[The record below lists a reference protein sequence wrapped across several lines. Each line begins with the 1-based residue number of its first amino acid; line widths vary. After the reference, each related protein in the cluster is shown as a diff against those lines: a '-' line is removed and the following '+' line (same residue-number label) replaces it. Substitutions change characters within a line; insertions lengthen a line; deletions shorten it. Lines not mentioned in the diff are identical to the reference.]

1 MKIRLGYACV
11 PVTIDETSS
20 HSLTFTNYKK
30 LGNRANEKLDSVI
43 KSNFESLEKI
53 LKYNI
58 RNDITFFRMTSE
70 LIPLVSHPLVKYDF
84 INQYK
89 PYYKKIGDII
99 KENNLR
105 VDIHP
110 SAYTVLNSV
119 NEEVVTST
127 INILEFYQK
136 MYKAMEIDSKIVL
149 HVGSKVG
156 GKRLGMKRF
165 IDNFNKL
172 DEAIQKLIVVE
183 NDDKSYNIRN
193 VLSLCEKLNIPMVL
207 DYHHFK
213 LNKNNEKIENYIE
226 RIFNTWKDEVPKIHF
241 SSPKDK
247 KNKRSHNDYI
257 NVDDFID
264 FIEKIKFTKRDFDV
278 MIEAKK
284 KDEAL
289 FKLIRELKYKTDYKI
304 EKNTL
309 FL

>member
-11 PVTIDETSS
+11 PVTIEETSS
-20 HSLTFTNYKK
+20 HTLTYTNYKK
-30 LGNRANEKLDSVI
+30 LGSKANEKLDSVI
-43 KSNFESLEKI
+43 KNNFESLEKI

-58 RNDITFFRMTSE
+58 KNDIIFFRMTSE
-70 LIPLVSHPLVKYDF
+70 LIPLVSHPNVIYDF
-84 INQYK
+84 ITPYK
-89 PYYKKIGDII
+89 SYYEKIGNII

-105 VDIHP
+105 VDLHP

-119 NEEVVTST
+119 SEDVANST

-136 MYKAMEIDSKIVL
+136 MYECMKIKSKIVL
-149 HVGSKVG
+149 HVGSKIG
-156 GKRLGMKRF
+156 GKKAGVKRF

-172 DEAIQKLIVVE
+172 NNELKDMIVVE

-193 VLSLCEKLNIPMVL
+193 VLSLCEKLDIPMVL

-213 LNKNNEKIENYIE
+213 VNKNNEKIEDYIE
-226 RIFNTWKDEVPKIHF
+226 RIFNTWKDDIPKIHF

-257 NVDDFID
+257 NVDDFIE
-264 FIEKIKFTKRDFDV
+264 FIERIKFTNKDFDV

-284 KDEAL
+284 KDDAL
-289 FKLIRELKYKTDYKI
+289 FRLIRQLKYKTDYKI
-304 EKNTL
+304 EKNTI

>member
-11 PVTIDETSS
+11 PVTIDETAS
-20 HSLTFTNYKK
+20 HSLTYTNYKR
-30 LGNRANEKLDSVI
+30 LGSRGKEKLDSVI

-70 LIPLVSHPLVKYDF
+70 LIPLANHPEVHYDF

-89 PYYKKIGDII
+89 PYYKKIGDMI

-105 VDIHP
+105 VDLHP

-136 MYKAMEIDSKIVL
+136 MYECMGTPSKIVL

-172 DEAIQKLIVVE
+172 NPELQKLIIVE

-193 VLSLCEKLNIPMVL
+193 VLSLCEKLDIPMVL

-213 LNKNNEKIENYIE
+213 VNKNNEKIEDYIE
-226 RIFNTWKDEVPKIHF
+226 RIFNTWKRDVPKIHF

-257 NVDDFID
+257 NADDFID
-264 FIEKIKFTKRDFDV
+264 FIERIKFTKRDFDV

-284 KDEAL
+284 KDDAL

-304 EKNTL
+304 DKNTI

>member
-20 HSLTFTNYKK
+20 HTLTFTNYKK
-30 LGNRANEKLDSVI
+30 IGIKGNDKLDSVI

-70 LIPLVSHPLVKYDF
+70 LIPLVSHPDVNYDF
-84 INQYK
+84 INPYK
-89 PYYKKIGDII
+89 HYYKKIGNII

-105 VDIHP
+105 VDLHP

-119 NEEVVTST
+119 NNDVVTST
-127 INILEFYQK
+127 INILKFYQK
-136 MYKAMEIDSKIVL
+136 MYECMEIHSKIVL
-149 HVGSKVG
+149 HVGSKTF
-156 GKRLGMKRF
+156 GKKAGIKRF
-165 IDNFNKL
+165 INNFNTLNDNLK
-172 DEAIQKLIVVE
+172 KLIVVE
-183 NDDKSYNIRN
+183 NDDRSFNIRN
-193 VLSLCEKLNIPMVL
+193 VLSLCEKLDIPMVL

-213 LNKNNEKIENYIE
+213 VNKNNEKIEDYIE
-226 RIFNTWKDEVPKIHF
+226 RIFNTWKDDVPKIHF

-247 KNKRSHNDYI
+247 KNKRSHSDYI

-264 FIEKIKFTKRDFDV
+264 FLERIKFTNRDFDV

-284 KDEAL
+284 KDDAL
-289 FKLIRELKYKTDYKI
+289 FRLIRELKYKTDYKI
-304 EKNTL
+304 EKNTI

>member
-20 HSLTFTNYKK
+20 HSLTYTHYKR
-30 LGNRANEKLDSVI
+30 LGNKGDEKLDSVI
-43 KSNFESLEKI
+43 KSNFNSLEKI

-70 LIPLVSHPLVKYDF
+70 LIPLANHSDVHYDF
-84 INQYK
+84 LNQYK
-89 PYYKKIGDII
+89 HYYKKIGTII
-99 KENNLR
+99 KQNNLR
-105 VDIHP
+105 VDLHP

-119 NEEVVTST
+119 NEDVVTST

-136 MYKAMEIDSKIVL
+136 MYKSMGIKSRIVL

-156 GKRLGMKRF
+156 GKRLGIKRF
-165 IDNFNKL
+165 INNYNKL
-172 DEAIQKLIVVE
+172 NSDLQKLIIVE

-193 VLSLCEKLNIPMVL
+193 VLNLSEKLDIPMVL

-213 LNKNNEKIENYIE
+213 VNKNNEKIEDYIE
-226 RIFNTWKDEVPKIHF
+226 RIFNTWKDDIPKIHF

-264 FIEKIKFTKRDFDV
+264 FLEKIKFTKRDFDV

-284 KDEAL
+284 KDDAL
-289 FKLIRELKYKTDYKI
+289 FRLIRELKYKTDYKI
-304 EKNTL
+304 EKNTI

>member
-1 MKIRLGYACV
+1 MKIRLGYACI
-11 PVTIDETSS
+11 PVTINETAS
-20 HSLTFTNYKK
+20 HLLTYTHYKK
-30 LGNRANEKLDSVI
+30 LGNKGNEKLDSVI
-43 KSNFESLEKI
+43 KSNFESLQKI

-58 RNDITFFRMTSE
+58 KNDIIFFRMTSE
-70 LIPLVSHPLVKYDF
+70 LIPLANHPDVHYDF
-84 INQYK
+84 FDQYQE
-89 PYYKKIGDII
+89 YYKKIGYII
-99 KENNLR
+99 NQNNLR
-105 VDIHP
+105 VDLHP
-110 SAYTVLNSV
+110 SAYTVLNSI

-127 INILEFYQK
+127 INILKFYQE
-136 MYKAMEIDSKIVL
+136 MYKSMKIDSKIVL

-156 GKRLGMKRF
+156 GKRAGIKRF

-172 DEAIQKLIVVE
+172 DKDIQKLIIVE
-183 NDDKSYNIRN
+183 NDDRSFNIRN
-193 VLSLCEKLNIPMVL
+193 VLNICEKLNIPMVL

-213 LNKNNEKIENYIE
+213 VNKNNEKIEQYIE
-226 RIFNTWKDEVPKIHF
+226 RIFNTWGRDIPKIHF

-257 NVDDFID
+257 NVDDFIK
-264 FIEKIKFTKRDFDV
+264 FLEKIKFTNRDFDV

-304 EKNTL
+304 EKNTI

>member
-20 HSLTFTNYKK
+20 HTLTFTNYKK

-136 MYKAMEIDSKIVL
+136 MYKVMDIKSKIVL

-172 DEAIQKLIVVE
+172 DEDLQKLIVVE

-213 LNKNNEKIENYIE
+213 VNKNNEKIENYIE
-226 RIFNTWKDEVPKIHF
+226 RIFKTWKDEVPKIHF

>member
-11 PVTIDETSS
+11 PVTINETSS
-20 HSLTFTNYKK
+20 HSLTYTNYKR
-30 LGNRANEKLDSVI
+30 LGNKANDKLDSVI

-58 RNDITFFRMTSE
+58 RNDITFFRITSE
-70 LIPLVSHPLVKYDF
+70 LIPLVSHPNVNYDF
-84 INQYK
+84 FDQYQS
-89 PYYKKIGDII
+89 YYKKIGDIV

-105 VDIHP
+105 VDMHP

-119 NEEVVTST
+119 NEEVVAST
-127 INILEFYQK
+127 INILKIITK
-136 MYKAMEIDSKIVL
+136 MYKSMNINSKIIL

-156 GKRLGMKRF
+156 GKKVSINRF

-172 DEAIQKLIVVE
+172 DKEVQKLIVVE
-183 NDDKSYNIRN
+183 NDDKSFNIRN

-213 LNKNNEKIENYIE
+213 VNKNNEKIEDYIQ
-226 RIFNTWKDEVPKIHF
+226 RIFNTWEGVPKIHF
-241 SSPKDK
+241 STPKDK

-264 FIEKIKFTKRDFDV
+264 FIERIKFTKRDFDV

-304 EKNTL
+304 EKNTI

>member
-11 PVTIDETSS
+11 PVTITETSS
-20 HSLTFTNYKK
+20 HTLTYTHYKK
-30 LGNRANEKLDSVI
+30 IGDNGNNKLDSVI

-84 INQYK
+84 LNQYEK
-89 PYYKKIGDII
+89 YYKKIGNII

-105 VDIHP
+105 VDMHP
-110 SAYTVLNSV
+110 SAYTVLNSI
-119 NEEVVTST
+119 NDSVVIST

-136 MYKAMEIDSKIVL
+136 MYKMMDIESKVVL
-149 HVGSKVG
+149 HVGSKAL
-156 GKRLGMKRF
+156 GKKEGINRF
-165 IDNFNKL
+165 INNFNNL
-172 DEAIQKLIVVE
+172 DKEIQKMIVVE

-193 VLSLCEKLNIPMVL
+193 VLSLCEKLDIPMVL

-213 LNKNNEKIENYIE
+213 VNKNNEKIEDYIE
-226 RIFNTWKDEVPKIHF
+226 RIFKTWENDIPKIHF

-264 FIEKIKFTKRDFDV
+264 FLEKIKFTKRDFDV

-289 FKLIRELKYKTDYKI
+289 FRLIRELKYKTDYKI
-304 EKNTL
+304 EKNTI

>member
-20 HSLTFTNYKK
+20 HTLTFTNYKK
-30 LGNRANEKLDSVI
+30 LGSKANEKLDSVI

-70 LIPLVSHPLVKYDF
+70 LIPLVSHPLVEYDF

-172 DEAIQKLIVVE
+172 DKDLQKLIVVE

-213 LNKNNEKIENYIE
+213 VNKNNEKIENYIE
-226 RIFNTWKDEVPKIHF
+226 RIFNTWKEEVPKIHF

>member
-20 HSLTFTNYKK
+20 HTLTFTNYKK

-127 INILEFYQK
+127 INILKFYQK
-136 MYKAMEIDSKIVL
+136 MYEMMDIKSKIVL

-172 DEAIQKLIVVE
+172 DEESQKLIVVE

-193 VLSLCEKLNIPMVL
+193 VLSICEKLKIPMVL

-213 LNKNNEKIENYIE
+213 VNKNNEKIENYIE

>member
-20 HSLTFTNYKK
+20 HTLTYTNYKK
-30 LGNRANEKLDSVI
+30 LGKMANIKLDKVI
-43 KSNFESLEKI
+43 KSNFEALEKI

-58 RNDITFFRMTSE
+58 RNDIKFFRMTSE
-70 LIPLVSHPLVKYDF
+70 LLPLFNHPDVHYDF
-84 INQYK
+84 FNQYK
-89 PYYKKIGDII
+89 ENYKRIGNII

-105 VDIHP
+105 LDMHP

-119 NEEVVTST
+119 NPTVVEST
-127 INILEFYQK
+127 INILKNYQK
-136 MYKAMEIDSKIVL
+136 MYEYMEIDSIVVL
-149 HVGSKVG
+149 HVGSKVN
-156 GKRLGMKRF
+156 GKKAGIKRF
-165 IDNFNKL
+165 IENFNKL
-172 DEAIQKLIVVE
+172 DENTKKLIVVE

-193 VLSLCEKLNIPMVL
+193 VLNLCEKINRPVVL

-213 LNKNNEKIENYIE
+213 LNKNNEKIEDYIE
-226 RIFNTWKDEVPKIHF
+226 KIFNTWDKTPKIHF

-247 KNKRSHNDYI
+247 KDKRSHHDYI
-257 NVDDFID
+257 NSDDFIE
-264 FIEKIKFTKRDFDV
+264 FIEKIKFVNRDFDI

-304 EKNTL
+304 DGTTITL
-309 FL
+309 

>member
-20 HSLTFTNYKK
+20 HTLTFTNYKK

-119 NEEVVTST
+119 NNEVVTST
-127 INILEFYQK
+127 INILKFYQK
-136 MYKAMEIDSKIVL
+136 MYKEMGIKSKIVL
-149 HVGSKVG
+149 HIGSKVG

-172 DEAIQKLIVVE
+172 DEESQKLIVVE

-213 LNKNNEKIENYIE
+213 VNKNNEKIEDYIE

>member
-11 PVTIDETSS
+11 PVTINETSS
-20 HSLTFTNYKK
+20 HSLTYTNYKK
-30 LGNRANEKLDSVI
+30 LGKKANEKLDKVI

-58 RNDITFFRMTSE
+58 RNDIIFFRMTSE
-70 LIPLVSHPLVKYDF
+70 LIPLANHPLVKYDF

-89 PYYKKIGDII
+89 SQYKKIGDII

-136 MYKAMEIDSKIVL
+136 MYETMGIESQIVL

-156 GKRLGMKRF
+156 GKILGMKRF
-165 IDNFNKL
+165 IENFYKL
-172 DEAIQKLIVVE
+172 NNDLKKMIVIE

-193 VLSLCEKLNIPMVL
+193 VLSLCEKLNVPMVL

-213 LNKNNEKIENYIE
+213 VNKNNEKIEDYIE
-226 RIFNTWKDEVPKIHF
+226 RIFNTWKTTPKIHF

-257 NVDDFID
+257 NVDDFIN
-264 FIEKIKFTKRDFDV
+264 FIERIKFTKKDFDV

-289 FKLIRELKYKTDYKI
+289 FKLIRELKYKCDYKI
-304 EKNTL
+304 EKNTI

>member
-11 PVTIDETSS
+11 PVTINETSS
-20 HSLTFTNYKK
+20 HTLTFTNYKK

-70 LIPLVSHPLVKYDF
+70 LIPLVSHPLVEYDF

-89 PYYKKIGDII
+89 DYYKKIGDII

-136 MYKAMEIDSKIVL
+136 MYKEMGIKSKIVL

-156 GKRLGMKRF
+156 GKNRSMKRF
-165 IDNFNKL
+165 IENYNKIN
-172 DEAIQKLIVVE
+172 EKTKKIIVIE

-213 LNKNNEKIENYIE
+213 VNKNNEKIENYIE
-226 RIFNTWKDEVPKIHF
+226 RIFNTWKDDIPKIHF
-241 SSPKDK
+241 STSKDK
-247 KNKRSHNDYI
+247 NNKRSHNDYI

>member
-1 MKIRLGYACV
+1 M
-11 PVTIDETSS
+11 PVTITETSS
-20 HSLTFTNYKK
+20 HTLTYTHYKK
-30 LGNRANEKLDSVI
+30 LKDKGNDKLDSVI
-43 KSNFESLEKI
+43 KSNFESLERI

-84 INQYK
+84 LNQYEE
-89 PYYKKIGDII
+89 YYKKIGNII

-105 VDIHP
+105 VDMHP
-110 SAYTVLNSV
+110 SAYTVLNSI
-119 NEEVVTST
+119 NESVVTST

-136 MYKAMEIDSKIVL
+136 MYKMMDIESRVVL
-149 HVGSKVG
+149 HVGSKAL
-156 GKRLGMKRF
+156 GKKEGINRF
-165 IDNFNKL
+165 INNFNKL
-172 DEAIQKLIVVE
+172 DKNIQKLIVVE

-193 VLSLCEKLNIPMVL
+193 VLSLCEKLDIPMVL

-213 LNKNNEKIENYIE
+213 VNKNNEKIEDYIE
-226 RIFNTWKDEVPKIHF
+226 RIFKTWKTEIPKIHF

-264 FIEKIKFTKRDFDV
+264 FLEKIKFTKRDFDV

-289 FKLIRELKYKTDYKI
+289 FRLIRELKYKTDYKI
-304 EKNTL
+304 EKNTI

>member
-20 HSLTFTNYKK
+20 HTLTFTNYKR
-30 LGNRANEKLDSVI
+30 LGDKANEKLDIVI

-70 LIPLVSHPLVKYDF
+70 LIPLVSHPLVEYDF

-89 PYYKKIGDII
+89 SYYKKIGDII

-127 INILEFYQK
+127 INILKFYQK
-136 MYKAMEIDSKIVL
+136 MYKEMGIKSKIVL

-172 DEAIQKLIVVE
+172 DKDLQQLIVVE

-213 LNKNNEKIENYIE
+213 LNKNNEKIEDYIE
-226 RIFNTWKDEVPKIHF
+226 RIFNTWETTPKIHF

-257 NVDDFID
+257 TADDFID

-284 KDEAL
+284 KDDAL
-289 FKLIRELKYKTDYKI
+289 FRLIRELKYKTDYKI

>member
-20 HSLTFTNYKK
+20 HTVTYTNYKR
-30 LGNRANEKLDSVI
+30 LGSIANQKLDTVI
-43 KSNFESLEKI
+43 KSNFEALENI

-58 RNDITFFRMTSE
+58 RNDVIFFRMTSE
-70 LIPLVSHPLVKYDF
+70 LLPLVNHPSVKYDF
-84 INQYK
+84 FNQYK
-89 PYYKKIGDII
+89 DNYKNIGNII

-105 VDIHP
+105 VDMHP

-119 NEEVVTST
+119 NKEVVDST
-127 INILEFYQK
+127 INILKIYKK
-136 MYKAMEIDSKIVL
+136 MYQYMGIESKLVL
-149 HVGSKVG
+149 HVGSKSE
-156 GKRLGMKRF
+156 GKKKSINRF
-165 IDNFNKL
+165 IENFNKL
-172 DEAIQKLIVVE
+172 DSDTQKLIVVE
-183 NDDKSYNIRN
+183 NDDKSFNIRN
-193 VLSLCEKLNIPMVL
+193 VLSLCEKIKVPMVL

-213 LNKNNEKIENYIE
+213 VNRNNEKIEDYIE
-226 RIFNTWKDEVPKIHF
+226 RIFGTWQGVPKVHF

-257 NVDDFID
+257 NVDDFIS

-284 KDEAL
+284 KDDAL
-289 FKLIRELKYKTDYKI
+289 FRLIRELKYKTDYKI
-304 EKNTL
+304 EKNTI

>member
-11 PVTIDETSS
+11 PVTINETSS
-20 HSLTFTNYKK
+20 HLLTYTNYKK
-30 LGNRANEKLDSVI
+30 LGSKANEKLNNVI
-43 KSNFESLEKI
+43 RSNFESLEKI

-70 LIPLVSHPLVKYDF
+70 LIPLVSHPLVQYDF

-89 PYYKKIGDII
+89 TYYKKIGNII
-99 KENNLR
+99 NENNLR

-119 NEEVVTST
+119 NEDVVTST

-136 MYKAMEIDSKIVL
+136 MYESMGIESKIVL

-172 DEAIQKLIVVE
+172 NKDLQKLIVVE

-213 LNKNNEKIENYIE
+213 VNKNNEKIEDYIE
-226 RIFNTWKDEVPKIHF
+226 RIFNTWSDIPKIHF
-241 SSPKDK
+241 SSAKDK

-264 FIEKIKFTKRDFDV
+264 FIERIKFTKRDFDV

-284 KDEAL
+284 KDDAL
-289 FKLIRELKYKTDYKI
+289 FRLIRELKYKTEYKI
-304 EKNTL
+304 EKNTI

>member
-11 PVTIDETSS
+11 PVTIDETAS
-20 HSLTFTNYKK
+20 HSLTYTNYKR
-30 LGNRANEKLDSVI
+30 LGEKANAKLDSVI

-70 LIPLVSHPLVKYDF
+70 LIPLANHPLVEYDF
-84 INQYK
+84 IDQYK
-89 PYYKKIGDII
+89 LYYKKIGDII

-105 VDIHP
+105 VDLHP

-119 NEEVVTST
+119 NDNVVTST

-136 MYKAMEIDSKIVL
+136 MYKSMGIESKIVL

-156 GKRLGMKRF
+156 GKRLGIKRF

-172 DEAIQKLIVVE
+172 NKDLQKLIIVE

-193 VLSLCEKLNIPMVL
+193 VLSLCEKLDIPMVL

-213 LNKNNEKIENYIE
+213 VNKNNEKIEDYIE
-226 RIFNTWKDEVPKIHF
+226 RIFNTWDDIPKIHF

-264 FIEKIKFTKRDFDV
+264 FVERIKFTKRDFDV

-284 KDEAL
+284 KDDAL
-289 FKLIRELKYKTDYKI
+289 FRLIRELKYKTDYKI
-304 EKNTL
+304 EKNTI

>member
-20 HSLTFTNYKK
+20 HTLTYTSYKK
-30 LGNRANEKLDSVI
+30 LGDKGNDKLDSVI

-70 LIPLVSHPLVKYDF
+70 LIPLVSHPNVDYDF
-84 INQYK
+84 LNQYK
-89 PYYKKIGDII
+89 DYYKKIGNII

-105 VDIHP
+105 VDLHP

-136 MYKAMEIDSKIVL
+136 MYEYMGINSKIVL

-172 DEAIQKLIVVE
+172 DKNIQKLIVVE

-193 VLSLCEKLNIPMVL
+193 VLNICEKLNISMVL

-213 LNKNNEKIENYIE
+213 VNKNNEKIEDYIE
-226 RIFNTWKDEVPKIHF
+226 RIFNIFNLFRGE
-241 SSPKDK
+241 
-247 KNKRSHNDYI
+247 KNLC
-257 NVDDFID
+257 
-264 FIEKIKFTKRDFDV
+264 KIKCFRAFIGSFDT
-278 MIEAKK
+278 IYWE
-284 KDEAL
+284 
-289 FKLIRELKYKTDYKI
+289 F
-304 EKNTL
+304 
-309 FL
+309 